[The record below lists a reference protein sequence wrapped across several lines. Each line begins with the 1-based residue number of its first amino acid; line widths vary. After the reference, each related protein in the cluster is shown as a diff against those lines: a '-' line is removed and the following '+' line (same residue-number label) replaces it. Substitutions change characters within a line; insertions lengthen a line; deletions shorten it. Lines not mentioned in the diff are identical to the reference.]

1 MELNDTISLF
11 LASRQGHRG
20 LKWLEE
26 TLVLEPRQVGICPKD
41 HLHPME
47 DKILPRAANLR
58 AEMEE
63 EDSLTLRGLTT
74 RTRTRPPRPAR
85 TT

>member
-1 MELNDTISLF
+1 MTIGLF
-11 LASRQGHRG
+11 LASREGHRG

-47 DKILPRAANLR
+47 LQILPRANLR

-63 EDSLTLRGLTT
+63 EDSLTLRGLTP
-74 RTRTRPPRPAR
+74 RTRTRPPRPAW